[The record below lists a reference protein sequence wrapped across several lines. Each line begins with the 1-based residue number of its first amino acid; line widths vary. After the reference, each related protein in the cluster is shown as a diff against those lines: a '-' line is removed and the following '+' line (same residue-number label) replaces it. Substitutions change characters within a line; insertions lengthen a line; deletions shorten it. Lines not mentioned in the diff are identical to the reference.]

1 MAQRRRRQ
9 LRRDV
14 LVFLGSLAAH
24 VALFF
29 FVIKDF
35 HFYPLHAEPEQAVQV
50 EIVPQPEP
58 IPPPVVLPPI
68 KPVVQPTP
76 QPPAPSP
83 APQSQPTP
91 PKPQPPTPARPTPQP
106 VLTPTAPQAATPKP
120 TPTSKPAPAPSPLTA
135 TAPAAAPGPPKVM
148 TPSHVVTSQAQTP
161 SPAPKIVLHKPKE
174 AGSSLAPAIAI
185 PGASFAPPTG
195 PAPGAA
201 PAGGPPGGGGGP
213 GLPGG
218 ALPGFGGGLRGSA
231 LGCANA
237 EALHLSAAEKARCA
251 QQFGE
256 GARESPQMSAIDASK
271 RQVLD
276 QEAAGA
282 AAAQKYR
289 ELDARRLGGA
299 AGAGPAAAG
308 PLAG

>member
-1 MAQRRRRQ
+1 
-9 LRRDV
+9 
-14 LVFLGSLAAH
+14 
-24 VALFF
+24 
-29 FVIKDF
+29 
-35 HFYPLHAEPEQAVQV
+35 
-50 EIVPQPEP
+50 
-58 IPPPVVLPPI
+58 
-68 KPVVQPTP
+68 
-76 QPPAPSP
+76 
-83 APQSQPTP
+83 
-91 PKPQPPTPARPTPQP
+91 
-106 VLTPTAPQAATPKP
+106 
-120 TPTSKPAPAPSPLTA
+120 
-135 TAPAAAPGPPKVM
+135 M

-201 PAGGPPGGGGGP
+201 RPAARAAAAAVRVCQ
-213 GLPGG
+213 G
-218 ALPGFGGGLRGSA
+218 ARCRNWRRPARQRAGLRQRRGA
-231 LGCANA
+231 PPVGRRAG
-237 EALHLSAAEKARCA
+237 ARAA

-289 ELDARRLGGA
+289 NSTPAGSEARPVQGQPRLGHS
-299 AGAGPAAAG
+299 PDEQ
-308 PLAG
+308 